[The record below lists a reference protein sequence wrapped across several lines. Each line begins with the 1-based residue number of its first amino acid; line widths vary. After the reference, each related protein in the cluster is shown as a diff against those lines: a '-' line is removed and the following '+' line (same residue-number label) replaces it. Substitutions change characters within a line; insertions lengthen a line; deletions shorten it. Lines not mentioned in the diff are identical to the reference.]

1 MAGQG
6 SHRNTT
12 ILGFKGIYYYM
23 VSPATVSHGQ
33 EDRKKA
39 DIICR

>member
-23 VSPATVSHGQ
+23 VSPATVSHSE